1 MDDKL
6 KESISALMDDE
17 ANELEVQRL
26 LSKSDSKQ
34 VLDTWKRYHAAR
46 DVMSGMTNRVV
57 EIDVASKVAAAIRG
71 EEQEHVEVSRVGER
85 ASIGKEAIQ
94 TSSNSP
100 NSQVSPGVSG
110 VKEGGQSKQYWAF
123 GGAVAACLV
132 VAFGFTRWGEDGLRG
147 GTQLVTVDDA
157 LNVNQ
162 LVVNELDESQVRSF
176 NQYLLRHS
184 ELSTVTVASGVA
196 PLVRVASVNS
206 VGI

>member
-1 MDDKL
+1 MDDKM

-34 VLDTWKRYHAAR
+34 LLDTWKRYHTAR
-46 DVMSGMTNRVV
+46 DLMSGMSSRMV
-57 EIDVASKVAAAIRG
+57 EVDVASRVASAIRG
-71 EEQEHVEVSRVGER
+71 EEQDAPEVSLSGKSPRRDSQVRQNNLSIQHGEASSNAFEVQR
-85 ASIGKEAIQ
+85 ASG
-94 TSSNSP
+94 SNRF
-100 NSQVSPGVSG
+100 
-110 VKEGGQSKQYWAF
+110 WAF
-123 GGAVAACLV
+123 GGAIAACLV
-132 VAFGFTRWGEDGLRG
+132 VAFGFTRLGEDGVRG
-147 GTQLVTVDDA
+147 GAQFAA
-157 LNVNQ
+157 LNGASDSNQ
-162 LVVNELDESQVRSF
+162 LVMNDLDESQVRSF